1 MVVENSDFGGNGQF
15 QRDVA
20 LMARC
25 AITICKADR
34 WRVVVVRHRLSVA
47 EYDFL
52 VFAARRLMESMP
64 RSNPSNIRDPSTAT
78 DRRCCAILLAVATLI
93 GLHPISTHDFKWQLS
108 RGRAVVDGMIA
119 PAQALLA
126 GEVTADAGW
135 LGGVPVYALF
145 SVGGVATLMALK
157 LLTVWAAGLYLLF
170 FEVRQRNTVSL
181 AIVLAALLAARHAW
195 EPTPL
200 AFETAAVIV
209 VWSLACRLQVQ
220 VSRGCLAALLI
231 TIAVWANIGPSCVLG
246 ILEVLGLLIQR
257 ERSQESQISIRMT
270 AGIILLMVVG
280 CCLAPRGP
288 ATVWDSA
295 RLLMPPLTTNAALL
309 QSTPWQSLT
318 FTIYQPESIAF
329 VFLSIAMFCT
339 IIHRQTPSRFL
350 SCRHLPGPRNVI
362 SRQSQS
368 G

>member
-1 MVVENSDFGGNGQF
+1 
-15 QRDVA
+15 
-20 LMARC
+20 MARC